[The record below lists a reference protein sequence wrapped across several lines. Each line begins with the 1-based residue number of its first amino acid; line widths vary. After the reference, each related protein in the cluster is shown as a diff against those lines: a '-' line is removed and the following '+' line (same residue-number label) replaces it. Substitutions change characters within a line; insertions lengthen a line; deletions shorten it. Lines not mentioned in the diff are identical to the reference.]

1 MNETFKVILYLVIG
15 WVIGIV
21 SYILVRWLTNRANKN
36 RMGTDSNVIKQVNN
50 GIKDVEQ
57 TIESVSSRI
66 ETAAGKATEAADT
79 SRALTDLI
87 RRVEE
92 RQQGFKQ

>member
-21 SYILVRWLTNRANKN
+21 SYILIRWLTNRANKN
-36 RMGTDSNVIKQVNN
+36 RMGTDSNVITKVND
-50 GIKDVEQ
+50 GIRDTKQ

-66 ETAAGKATEAADT
+66 ETTSAKVSEVADT
-79 SRALTDLI
+79 SRAFADLI

-92 RQQGFKQ
+92 REQNTKQ